1 MTGAHG
7 RTKTV
12 FCVGHFSPASVEM
25 KKKKAEASSSL
36 KPFCKRRAS
45 LLHSARPACCRPGV
59 SGSSETQRTWKVPL
73 GRGYFTVRLWV
84 DQAIWSAFTSHW
96 PAPLQQVPFLTL
108 PNNLD
113 HENQHAPLRRRICS
127 TKQTLRTTAKPLLH
141 RRGWAHTAPMLLL
154 SNFHQTTLLV
164 LGGATRRN
172 HHSCLHLR
180 DLEGRL
186 VFWKKQLFFRQ
197 RRSMERVH
205 NNRNEK

>member
-7 RTKTV
+7 RTKNV

-154 SNFHQTTLLV
+154 SNFHQTTLLA
-164 LGGATRRN
+164 LGGDKIKAWQEMPYLPF
-172 HHSCLHLR
+172 S
-180 DLEGRL
+180 
-186 VFWKKQLFFRQ
+186 
-197 RRSMERVH
+197 
-205 NNRNEK
+205 